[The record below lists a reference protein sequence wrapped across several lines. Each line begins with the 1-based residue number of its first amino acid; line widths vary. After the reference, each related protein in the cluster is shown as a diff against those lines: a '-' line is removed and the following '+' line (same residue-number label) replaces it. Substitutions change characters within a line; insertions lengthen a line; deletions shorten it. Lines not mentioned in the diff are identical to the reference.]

1 MVEGKI
7 IKEGGEGADPGMIGG
22 IEVVVDPEAVVVT
35 SASPLSVVSSAAVGG
50 GIGRARAIV
59 NLHVPKNYPCAR
71 PEADLARFCRA
82 RGIAGP
88 WVGLLTS
95 AWTEKA
101 ELSIEAAHGIAVLAV
116 VTVGLGNPVAA
127 GHPSTINTI
136 VVIDG
141 DPEPGALVNAVIT
154 ATEAKILAL
163 VDAGIRSPEGAPASG
178 TSTDA
183 VVIAATAR
191 GHPCRFGGP
200 ASEMGWIVARVVG
213 AAVGAG
219 VRRWKVEN
227 P

>member
-1 MVEGKI
+1 
-7 IKEGGEGADPGMIGG
+7 MIGG

-35 SASPLSVVSSAAVGG
+35 SVSPLSVVSSAVVGG
-50 GIGRARAIV
+50 GIGQARAVV
-59 NLHVPKNYPCAR
+59 NVHVPKNYPCAA
-71 PEADLARFCRA
+71 PEADLARFCRERA
-82 RGIAGP
+82 IP
-88 WVGLLTS
+88 EPYVGLLTS

-101 ELSIEAAHGIAVLAV
+101 ELSIEAAHGITVLAV

-127 GHPSTINTI
+127 GVSPVAAWSSSTINTI

-183 VVIAATAR
+183 VVIAATGR
-191 GHPCRFGGP
+191 GRSCRFGGP
-200 ASEMGWIVARVVG
+200 ASELGWIVARAVR
-213 AAVGAG
+213 AAVGEG
-219 VRRWKVEN
+219 IRRWKADN